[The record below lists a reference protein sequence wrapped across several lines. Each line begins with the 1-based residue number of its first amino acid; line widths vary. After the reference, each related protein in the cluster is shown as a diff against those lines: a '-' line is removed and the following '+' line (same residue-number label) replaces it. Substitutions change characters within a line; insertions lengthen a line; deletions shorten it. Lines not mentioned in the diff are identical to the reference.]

1 MSVLRFSC
9 KHPSCESFLSPEKH
23 FSLRLTCSLFR
34 DSGFVS
40 DVEGFPVSPS
50 LLSTFSCL
58 DAHLP
63 QLNRKIDTKRH
74 SNNPPQFKACVCTIL
89 TVSRNLK
96 ISQRGKLLTL
106 RSHRQCTSSGQPE
119 WSSAVGGRL
128 EVPET
133 LKDFSCNFPSV
144 LLQFSKLF
152 LQFKGCV

>member
-1 MSVLRFSC
+1 MLVLRFSC

-50 LLSTFSCL
+50 LLSTSSCL

-74 SNNPPQFKACVCTIL
+74 SNNPPQFKSMCVYYL
-89 TVSRNLK
+89 DSLAKSKNSAARK
-96 ISQRGKLLTL
+96 ITDIEE
-106 RSHRQCTSSGQPE
+106 SSPMHKFGATRME
-119 WSSAVGGRL
+119 LCGWREVGSS
-128 EVPET
+128 
-133 LKDFSCNFPSV
+133 SNFEGFF
-144 LLQFSKLF
+144 LQFSERSS
-152 LQFKGCV
+152 VIS